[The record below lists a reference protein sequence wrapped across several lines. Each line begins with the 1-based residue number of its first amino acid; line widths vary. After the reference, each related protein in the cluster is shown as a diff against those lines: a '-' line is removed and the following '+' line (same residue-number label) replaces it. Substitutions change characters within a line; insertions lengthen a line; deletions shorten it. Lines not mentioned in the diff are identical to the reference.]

1 MEVCWAC
8 SANGNHRNH
17 PLLSVFYLL
26 LGEFKDIFKKLK
38 LTEHGGDVLYINQQ

>member
-8 SANGNHRNH
+8 SANHRNN

-26 LGEFKDIFKKLK
+26 LGEYKDIFKKLK